1 MRLPCFHAD
10 PPQRALRG
18 TVDLEGGSPMKYLP
32 LDRSDHRHIG
42 YQQQVK
48 EANIKQ
54 IFDLVRSGQC
64 KSRAEI
70 VRTMKLSAT
79 SVSVLVEELAARKL
93 IEETG
98 PTQTAMPGRRPISL
112 RLNKNAYHM
121 AVFSLTR
128 EGVRFGLLNPAFQLL
143 ESRFFPLDAGTLD
156 RDTAPDAYIALF
168 EEILHKHS
176 RRFNASRTL
185 MVGVAFPGMYIERD
199 NLFYTTPS
207 LGFYLTGEP
216 IQRFQERIGLPVYLL
231 NSTRSMAYA
240 EKKYLDIAD
249 PDSPEANDL
258 LFVMIGDDIRCA
270 IIAGGMLY
278 LGPYNVTGEIGHFT
292 IDHQGRPCHCG
303 NRGCLER
310 YVNLDAILEDA
321 QEAARAAGIEPP
333 GNLEELARRYPDE
346 PALRD
351 AVVQSAQLLAFGLYG
366 IMCSSGMRRIVL
378 GGGIEVLG
386 DPFLQEVRRA
396 LQTRTSLIRHI
407 DLSYAQAGPD
417 AEILGVAEHFLDKVF
432 TITM

>member
-1 MRLPCFHAD
+1 
-10 PPQRALRG
+10 
-18 TVDLEGGSPMKYLP
+18 MKYLP

-54 IFDLVRSGQC
+54 IFDLVRGGQC

-128 EGVRFGLLNPAFQLL
+128 EGVRFGLLNLAFQLL
-143 ESRFFPLDAGTLD
+143 ESKFFPLDAAALD

-199 NLFYTTPS
+199 NQFYTTPS

-216 IQRFQERIGLPVYLL
+216 MQRFQERVGLPVYLL

-240 EKKYLDIAD
+240 EKKYLDVAD

-270 IIAGGMLY
+270 IIAGGKLY

-310 YVNLDAILEDA
+310 YVNLNAMLDDAR
-321 QEAARAAGIEPP
+321 QAAEAAGIEPP
-333 GNLEELARRYPDE
+333 ESFEALARRYPDE
-346 PALRD
+346 PALLGSVKR
-351 AVVQSAQLLAFGLYG
+351 SARLLSFGLYS
-366 IMCSSGMRRIVL
+366 IMCSTGLRRIAL
-378 GGGIEVLG
+378 GGGIEALG
-386 DPFLQEVRRA
+386 DVFLKEVESALLERR
-396 LQTRTSLIRHI
+396 LLVRQLNLT
-407 DLSYAQAGPD
+407 YAHAGPD
-417 AEILGVAEHFLDKVF
+417 AVLTGIAQYFLDTVY
-432 TITM
+432 TVTM